1 MHQLKYIVISDLHLG
16 EKDSL
21 FTSPDGKDN
30 QLLKIFSDC
39 LADLLFHFNEDEK
52 LPKMVL
58 NGDILGLA
66 FSTYKESLSSFEH
79 FVAALTV
86 QNKICEHVVYVP
98 GNHDHHIWQEAME
111 DDYRQKLAARKK
123 GEPIPEP
130 IHNTGPGYEEGIESA
145 LFEAFMPTG
154 VASVPTL
161 KVLYPNFV
169 IPSPSSKDPFVLFHH
184 GHFAENTYHLVT
196 KAMQAMYPELK
207 SPDSTSALEHQ
218 NGSWIDFAFSQL
230 GRSGEA
236 GLYFEEFMATLSSKE
251 KLKEHRDEMA
261 HNLAKNVNFPYLPF
275 HWMEK
280 YLSKKLITNMA
291 DKVRGERYRGD
302 TTCSDE
308 TMENLMNYFG
318 KFCSQ
323 SLKDYGWKN
332 QPIHFVWSH
341 THKPFEK
348 STQSEIFG
356 QTTLTNTGGWVL
368 PPTESPKHG
377 ASIILINQDNN
388 VQALRIFMDY
398 KDKEKG
404 VLRVQTPIGIKLSEF
419 GQSIHDKI
427 YEKETQLRPV
437 WHQFKTQLEQDIIQR
452 RNAKT

>member
-21 FTSPDGKDN
+21 FTSPNGKDN

-39 LADLLFHFNEDEK
+39 LADLLFHFNENEE
-52 LPKMVL
+52 LPTMVL

-66 FSTYKESLSSFEH
+66 FSTYKDSLSSFEQ

-86 QNKICEHVVYVP
+86 QNKICEHVVYIP

-111 DDYRQKLAARKK
+111 DEYRQQLMERKK

-130 IHNTGPGYEEGIESA
+130 IHSSGPVYEKGIKST
-145 LFEAFMPTG
+145 LFEAFMPTDD
-154 VASVPTL
+154 ASVPTL
-161 KVLYPNFV
+161 KLLYPNFI
-169 IPSPSSKDPFVLFHH
+169 IPSTSSKDPFVLFHH
-184 GHFAENTYHLVT
+184 GHFAEDTYHFIT
-196 KAMQAMYPELK
+196 KAMQALYPEMK
-207 SPDSTSALEHQ
+207 SPDSTNSLEHQ

-230 GRSGEA
+230 GRSSEA
-236 GLYFEEFMATLSSKE
+236 GKYFEEFMATLSSEE
-251 KLKEHRDEMA
+251 KLEKYREE
-261 HNLAKNVNFPYLPF
+261 LANNIANKIDFPYLPF

-280 YLSKKLITNMA
+280 YLSKKLITNIA
-291 DKVRGERYRGD
+291 KKVRGERYRGD

-308 TMENLMNYFG
+308 TLENLLNYFG
-318 KFCSQ
+318 NFCHQ
-323 SLKDYGWKN
+323 TLKDNGWEN

-348 STQSEIFG
+348 STKSELFG

-368 PPTESPKHG
+368 PPSESPKHG
-377 ASIILINQDNN
+377 ASVILINQNN
-388 VQALRIFMDY
+388 EVQALRIFMDY
-398 KDKEKG
+398 TDKEKG
-404 VLRVQTPIGIKLSEF
+404 VFRVQTPTGIKLSDF
-419 GQSIHDKI
+419 GQSIHDNI

-437 WHQFKTQLEQDIIQR
+437 WNQFKTLLEQEIVKR
-452 RNAKT
+452 RNQTA